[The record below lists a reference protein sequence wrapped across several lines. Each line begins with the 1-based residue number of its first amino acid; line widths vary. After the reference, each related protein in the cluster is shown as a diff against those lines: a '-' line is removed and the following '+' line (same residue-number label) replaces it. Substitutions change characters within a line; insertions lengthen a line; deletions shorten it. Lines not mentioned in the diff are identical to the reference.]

1 MQILQVIG
9 NLGADAKVVAQ
20 DGRSFISFNVA
31 DTERWK
37 DENGQDHER
46 TSWISCAYN
55 GDATAPILPYLKAG
69 TKVFVQGRQRT
80 RVYSSEKERRMVA
93 GVNLSVTHIELV
105 GGSSDDV
112 PRRLINPETAELI
125 DTHKAFFIDYHDVA
139 KLPAAKCL
147 VDKTGKRYQVD
158 AYNFI
163 HPESVQLPPVT
174 DQAQQ
179 SQEQTQ
185 QQPQQDDGAPFTG
198 DDSPETI
205 AVTKPKGKK
214 K

>member
-1 MQILQVIG
+1 M
-9 NLGADAKVVAQ
+9 
-20 DGRSFISFNVA
+20 
-31 DTERWK
+31 
-37 DENGQDHER
+37 
-46 TSWISCAYN
+46 
-55 GDATAPILPYLKAG
+55 
-69 TKVFVQGRQRT
+69 QGRQRT

-125 DTHKAFFIDYHDVA
+125 DTHKAYFIDFRDA
-139 KLPAAKCL
+139 PKLPATKCL
-147 VDKTGKRYQVD
+147 IDKTGKRYQID
-158 AYNFI
+158 GNNFI
-163 HPESVQLPPVT
+163 HPESVQMSPVA

-179 SQEQTQ
+179 SQEQPKQ
-185 QQPQQDDGAPFTG
+185 EPQQDDGAPFTG

-205 AVTKPKGKK
+205 AVSKPKGKK